1 MTSAKFVLF
10 FIEDCCV
17 SIDFDN
23 DILDC
28 SLICRYILGRIL
40 IVHGTLI
47 VERRKLEMCDIGN
60 ESRTEETFQ

>member
-1 MTSAKFVLF
+1 M
-10 FIEDCCV
+10 

-23 DILDC
+23 DVLDF
-28 SLICRYILGRIL
+28 SLICRYILSRIL

>member
-1 MTSAKFVLF
+1 M
-10 FIEDCCV
+10 

-23 DILDC
+23 DVLDC
-28 SLICRYILGRIL
+28 SSICRYILGRIL

-60 ESRTEETFQ
+60 ESRTEETFQQS

>member
-1 MTSAKFVLF
+1 M
-10 FIEDCCV
+10 

-23 DILDC
+23 DVLDC
-28 SLICRYILGRIL
+28 SLICRYILSRIL